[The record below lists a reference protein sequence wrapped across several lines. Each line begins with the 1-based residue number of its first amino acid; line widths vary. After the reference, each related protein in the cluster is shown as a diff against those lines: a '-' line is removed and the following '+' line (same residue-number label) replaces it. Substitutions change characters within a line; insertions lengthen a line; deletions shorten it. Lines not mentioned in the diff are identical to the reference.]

1 MRYILLLPAIVVLGC
16 APAANLDTASVSQS
30 ETRCASM
37 AASYQAAKDRKAKIE
52 TAETARVNIDE
63 AVFSWPTMLAKR
75 IGNFSDANAAAK
87 KMRELKKAMRKQ
99 KCAGVD
105 ELD

>member
-1 MRYILLLPAIVVLGC
+1 
-16 APAANLDTASVSQS
+16 
-30 ETRCASM
+30 
-37 AASYQAAKDRKAKIE
+37 
-52 TAETARVNIDE
+52 
-63 AVFSWPTMLAKR
+63 MLAKR